1 MRLPIALAAALVAMP
16 GLAQAERLASSPVLA
31 LDVTTVNCPIQ
42 YIGFSAKPIAVRVTI
57 KEGPS
62 VLRQDNAARLSRSTP
77 SYSTAATCS
86 RGNSA
91 TCDNAIC
98 IFNFNGPKADF
109 RASICVVR
117 GDGENN
123 GGQLCLPAY

>member
-1 MRLPIALAAALVAMP
+1 MRLPIAFAAALVVMP
-16 GLAQAERLASSPVLA
+16 GLAQAERLVSSPVLA
-31 LDVTTVNCPIQ
+31 LDVTAVNCPIQ
-42 YIGFSAKPIAVRVTI
+42 YIGFSAKPIPVRITI

-62 VLRQDNAARLSRSTP
+62 VVRQDNAARLSRSTP
-77 SYSTAATCS
+77 SYSTAAACS
-86 RGNSA
+86 RGQSA

-98 IFNFNGPKADF
+98 IFNVSGPKTDF
-109 RASICVVR
+109 RASICAVR

>member
-1 MRLPIALAAALVAMP
+1 MRLPIALAVALVAMP
-16 GLAQAERLASSPVLA
+16 GLVHAERLTSSPILA
-31 LDVTTVNCPIQ
+31 LDVTAVNCPIQ
-42 YIGFSAKPIAVRVTI
+42 YVGFSAKPIAVRVTI

-77 SYSTAATCS
+77 SYSTAAACTS
-86 RGNSA
+86 SSV
-91 TCDNAIC
+91 CDNVIC
-98 IFNFNGPKADF
+98 IFNFTGPKADF
-109 RASICVVR
+109 RASICAVR